1 MFELMCELPWRPQKF
16 TKEEWLKDY
25 VYARYGVRDAKIEQ
39 AWMIL
44 ANSIYNCPFG
54 NNQQGPHESIF
65 CGRPTLNNF
74 QASSWSKMQNYYDH
88 RDGRSSCPDGGSGR
102 QVSWQ

>member
-1 MFELMCELPWRPQKF
+1 ML
-16 TKEEWLKDY
+16 
-25 VYARYGVRDAKIEQ
+25 
-39 AWMIL
+39 L

-74 QASSWSKMQNYYDH
+74 QASSWSKMQNYYDPTVTAEAAALMLEVA
-88 RDGRSSCPDGGSGR
+88 DKYKGNNNFEFDLVDIVR
-102 QVSWQ
+102 QSIAD